1 MRSIV
6 RALGALCALSVVGAA
21 PAFAAGTQDPDRLAI
36 SVGQFDT
43 SLFGKNSQPGIMR
56 ESVDLRLDYRFGN
69 SLIPYFDDYVKIKPW
84 IGIQTNN
91 DGFFWGGAGIVFD
104 APIGKYF
111 YISPSF
117 GPGIYS
123 RGSSKKMG
131 AMIEFRTTFEAG
143 IRFSG
148 DTRLGVYVSHISNAK
163 LTTHNPGENTIGAT
177 LSIPVGNIFPSN

>member
-6 RALGALCALSVVGAA
+6 RAFGALCALSLIGAA
-21 PAFAAGTQDPDRLAI
+21 PALAAEPRDPDRLAI

-43 SLFGKNSQPGIMR
+43 KLFGENSQPGIMK
-56 ESVDLRLDYRFGN
+56 ESVDLRVDYRFGY
-69 SLIPYFDDYVKIKPW
+69 SIFPYFEDVVKVKPW
-84 IGIQTNN
+84 IGLQTNN
-91 DGFFWGGAGIVFD
+91 DGFFWGGAGILFD

-123 RGSSKKMG
+123 KGSSKDMG
-131 AMIEFRTTFEAG
+131 SKIEFRSTFEAG
-143 IRFSG
+143 VRFSG

-163 LTTHNPGENTIGAT
+163 ITEHNPGENTIGAT
-177 LSIPVGNIFPSN
+177 LSIPLGSTTSSN